1 MRKILVLIAAVFL
14 PILALADVVVAVPD
28 GGKTSEWAVTN
39 GAGGS
44 SLTAFTARRA
54 VEIYNAG
61 PNTIYCTVGGEV
73 PTADNKSGR
82 PVQPGASWTMNASA
96 QVTLKCIAATAAQ
109 ATGAATIVTEL
120 R

>member
-1 MRKILVLIAAVFL
+1 MRKIVAIVAAFAFPL
-14 PILALADVVVAVPD
+14 LALADVVVAVPD

-44 SLTAFTARRA
+44 SLTAFTSRRA

-61 PNTIYCTVGGEV
+61 PYTVYCTVGGET

-82 PVQPGASWTMNASA
+82 PVQPGASWTMNASDK
-96 QVTLKCIAATAAQ
+96 VTLKCIAATAAQ